1 MAKFVFSQSTA
12 AQNLPSRLA
21 VLPAELQ
28 MEKKGPTSSAG
39 RLLDHRTRQ
48 NSRAASCWQR
58 RLDQLSFAK
67 SEMICLCKSL
77 HASSEFTP
85 SLTAAIS
92 SHLGVEETEHYPPET
107 PCTRLRYQRGPLATQ
122 TGFFFAI
129 LPEHRKDFSMR
140 WCWLCTRRQGEFS
153 RVWCCASVFVAL
165 ADPAR
170 GLCRGM
176 RSKGAWQGELAELLI
191 PWPASSVF
199 PERLYD
205 ARCQGK

>member
-1 MAKFVFSQSTA
+1 MFSQSTA

-92 SHLGVEETEHYPPET
+92 SHLGVEEMEHYPPEM
-107 PCTRLRYQRGPLATQ
+107 PCG
-122 TGFFFAI
+122 TGGGHLPHKQGIFAI

-140 WCWLCTRRQGEFS
+140 WCWLCARRQGEFS